1 MYERL
6 VAARNRRWAVEIER
20 LLKSGRR
27 VLIVVGVGH
36 LVGPDSVPALLRR
49 RGVAVEG
56 P

>member
-1 MYERL
+1 
-6 VAARNRRWAVEIER
+6 
-20 LLKSGRR
+20 LLKSSERAF
-27 VLIVVGVGH
+27 IVVGVGH